1 MRHADRLDKM
11 VERVVTP
18 NNAVEH
24 MKSLSSPKEQVNISE
39 SSVRC
44 LGSLVEHVNSLDK
57 SKEQEM
63 ESSMVHLY
71 SLNGLDMCRDK
82 IVIQR
87 LEIVKGD
94 LQQQIENEV
103 RGNAILKAS
112 LKTRKQALRKR
123 RLELEQDVSRLQEQL
138 QVVMDLRVAIEVQ
151 DEE

>member
-1 MRHADRLDKM
+1 
-11 VERVVTP
+11 
-18 NNAVEH
+18 
-24 MKSLSSPKEQVNISE
+24 
-39 SSVRC
+39 
-44 LGSLVEHVNSLDK
+44 
-57 SKEQEM
+57 M